1 MHFAFSDEQLALRDA
16 TRDLLTKECTP
27 ARVRDAWTNATGRVP
42 GLWEQL
48 DEMGVLALLV
58 PETDGGLGLSFVDL
72 VLVLEETGR
81 HAVPEPIVETA
92 AYGLPLIGRAGVTVA
107 ASESLVPWADTADVI
122 FTAAGRFER
131 SEAKL
136 VARPSVD
143 GARRLLEV
151 TGSPAAVDPAAA
163 LAAYDRGVCG
173 IAAQQCGLADR
184 MLELT
189 ADYVKERRQFGAP
202 VGSFQAVK
210 HHLANARIALEFA
223 RPLVY
228 RAAASIATGDPDTAV
243 HASMAKLK
251 ADAAALQTAR
261 AALQCHGAIGYTT
274 EYDLH
279 LYLKRSWA
287 LARTWGSATFHRER
301 VARAIL

>member
-1 MHFAFSDEQLALRDA
+1 MHFAFSDEQLALREA
-16 TRDLLTKECTP
+16 ARDLLTKECTP
-27 ARVRDAWTNATGRVP
+27 AHVREAWANETGRVP

-48 DEMGVLALLV
+48 DAMGVTGLIV
-58 PETDGGLGLSFVDL
+58 PEAAGGLGLTFVDL

-92 AYGLPLIGRAGVTVA
+92 AYGALLLGRADVTVA
-107 ASESLVPWADTADVI
+107 AGEWYVPWADSADVI
-122 FTAAGRFER
+122 FTAAGRFDRGEV
-131 SEAKL
+131 AL
-136 VARPSVD
+136 VAHPSVD
-143 GARRLLEV
+143 GARRLFEV
-151 TGSPAAVDPAAA
+151 QGTAAPIDAAG
-163 LAAYDRGVCG
+163 LLTAYDRGVCG

-189 ADYVKERRQFGAP
+189 ADYVRERRQFGVP

-210 HHLANARIALEFA
+210 HHLANARTALEFA

-228 RAAASIATGDPDTAV
+228 RAAASITAQDRDTSV
-243 HASMAKLK
+243 HVSMAKAK

-261 AALQCHGAIGYTT
+261 TALQCHGAIGYTT

-287 LARTWGSATFHRER
+287 LARSWGDVAFHHGR

>member
-1 MHFAFSDEQLALRDA
+1 
-16 TRDLLTKECTP
+16 
-27 ARVRDAWTNATGRVP
+27 
-42 GLWEQL
+42 LWEQL
-48 DEMGVLALLV
+48 DAMGVVGLLA
-58 PETDGGLGLSFVDL
+58 PEGAGGLGLSFVDL

-92 AYGLPLIGRAGVTVA
+92 AYGVPLLGRADVTIA
-107 ASESLVPWADTADVI
+107 AGESYVPWADSADVI
-122 FTAAGRFER
+122 FTTAGRFPR
-131 SEAKL
+131 DDVTL

-143 GARRLLEV
+143 GARRLFEV
-151 TGSPAAVDPAAA
+151 QGPAVDVDPAAR

-189 ADYVKERRQFGAP
+189 ADYVRERRQFGVP

-228 RAAASIATGDPDTAV
+228 RAAASIAADDAGTSIHV
-243 HASMAKLK
+243 SMAKAK

-287 LARTWGSATFHRER
+287 LARSWGDAAFHRSR
-301 VARAIL
+301 VSRAIL